1 MGLGLRSLSKRERS
15 WVLYDVGNS
24 AYVMLAATLGLV
36 CFAKLL
42 LIDKLIFGYGYTVQ
56 ISFVV
61 SLCLAIT
68 VVISKIVGCSLP
80 LLAKK
85 CKLDPAVMASPFIT
99 TIVDALSLMIYCNI
113 ALALL

>member
-1 MGLGLRSLSKRERS
+1 MWKEFR
-15 WVLYDVGNS
+15 VGI
-24 AYVMLAATLGLV
+24 MLAISLGIV
-36 CFAKLL
+36 CFVKLQ
-42 LIDKLIFGYGYTVQ
+42 LIDRLLFKYNYTFE

-68 VVISKIVGCSLP
+68 ILLSKIVGCALP

-99 TIVDALSLMIYCNI
+99 TIVDALSLIIYCNI
-113 ALALL
+113 AIALLG